1 MSKDKKGRRWD
12 GRSRIPTQQYKDNY
26 NEIFK
31 KDKTVSKDN
40 KKSTNTSKKSN
51 VSTNLQV
58 NAEVVNGTCPYCTYK
73 TVLVSLWTNS
83 IYRCMTCA
91 YDIEQKVN
99 GKISYIPHIDD
110 PDKFEYKMKID
121 TNG

>member
-58 NAEVVNGTCPYCTYK
+58 NAEVVNGTCPYCTYN
-73 TVLVSLWTNS
+73 TVLVSL
-83 IYRCMTCA
+83 
-91 YDIEQKVN
+91 
-99 GKISYIPHIDD
+99 
-110 PDKFEYKMKID
+110 
-121 TNG
+121 